1 MLSGLLFAFLARF
14 AAPAGSSATGAT
26 FFERHTADSEDLTF
40 ENCTFINVGAHAI
53 SGGAIYIQSG
63 TLTVNRCNFIQCKG
77 MSGGA
82 IYTHLGRTNI
92 AGTTFTQCFIYDS
105 WSGEG
110 VCIYAT
116 SGSLHVSNTT
126 VIPFAGT
133 QAKTEIDTGS
143 CSTVTLSGFKYDA
156 DGNGAN
162 TVASISAEQFTA
174 EDVNVTRVVFGGT
187 YGAFFVYD
195 TPSSFSFCNFEY
207 LTGNSGVAITTR
219 LEFPLTLKNVS
230 FVYNIGGSLKFE
242 SPVQLTAVYCCFSR
256 SASEEISGLLED
268 PESVFGRGTF
278 GEGVCFRGRQLS
290 LGELWQSGHTAAL
303 GVFCGVCVL
312 LTLILVTVHVCCAT
326 GTCRCVAC
334 CDNEVDQAMKRR
346 LKEESDD
353 EASL

>member
-14 AAPAGSSATGAT
+14 AAPAGSSATGMT
-26 FFERHTADSEDLTF
+26 FFERHTADTEDLTF
-40 ENCTFINVGAHAI
+40 ENCTFINVGALST

-63 TLTVNRCNFIQCKG
+63 TLTVNYCNFIQCKG
-77 MSGGA
+77 GSGGA
-82 IYTHLGRTNI
+82 VYTHLGRTSI

-105 WSGEG
+105 SSGEG

-133 QAKTEIDTGS
+133 QPKTEINTGS
-143 CSTVTLSGFKYDA
+143 CSAVTLSGLRYDA
-156 DGNGAN
+156 GGNGAN
-162 TVASISAEQFTA
+162 SVAYVSAEQFAA
-174 EDVNVTRVVFGGT
+174 ENVNVTRVVFGGA

-207 LTGNSGVAITTR
+207 LTGSSGVAITTR
-219 LEFPLTLKNVS
+219 MEFPLELKNVS
-230 FVYNIGGSLKFE
+230 FVYNTGSSLNFE

-256 SASEEISGLLED
+256 SASEEVTGLED
-268 PESVFGRGTF
+268 PDSVFERGTF

-303 GVFCGVCVL
+303 AVFCFVCA
-312 LTLILVTVHVCCAT
+312 LVTFILIGIHVWCAT
-326 GTCRCVAC
+326 GTCCKLAC
-334 CDNEVDQAMKRR
+334 CDNEVDQAMERR
-346 LKEESDD
+346 LNQDSDD
-353 EASL
+353 KPGP